1 MMITPLPKRD
11 LSDVP
16 TEKLEELQRRYM
28 RRLEL
33 LANGN
38 RQDQETM
45 AKAQAVG
52 YELGLRI
59 TMAEIR
65 KDLAKLLES

>member
-1 MMITPLPKRD
+1 MMIAPLPKRD

-16 TEKLEELQRRYM
+16 TEKLEELQRRYV

-33 LANGN
+33 LASGN

-45 AKAQAVG
+45 AKAHAVG

-65 KDLAKLLES
+65 QDLAKLLES

>member
-1 MMITPLPKRD
+1 MMIAPLPKRD

-65 KDLAKLLES
+65 QDLAKLLES

>member
-1 MMITPLPKRD
+1 MIAPLPKRD

-65 KDLAKLLES
+65 QDLAKLLES

>member
-65 KDLAKLLES
+65 KDLARLLES

>member
-1 MMITPLPKRD
+1 MMIAPLLKRD

-16 TEKLEELQRRYM
+16 TEKLEELQRRYV

-33 LANGN
+33 LASGN

>member
-65 KDLAKLLES
+65 QDLAKLLES